1 MNYGRA
7 FEAIFS
13 GFIKPA
19 SSALI
24 RVFKHGT
31 TDCESIAQNK
41 DRARKGRSNR
51 VVERPTEDALTLG
64 SRHGGSKDEDTADR
78 SIDGSTFKE
87 SGRERASSRTT
98 STSVI
103 DSKVDYDNLKP
114 PLGNSMLTDYLRR
127 RVCAKGDGKVARVNI
142 TMILP
147 IQGQWQTA

>member
-31 TDCESIAQNK
+31 TDCESIAQSK

-51 VVERPTEDALTLG
+51 VVERLTEDALTLG

-87 SGRERASSRTT
+87 SGREKAS
-98 STSVI
+98 
-103 DSKVDYDNLKP
+103 
-114 PLGNSMLTDYLRR
+114 
-127 RVCAKGDGKVARVNI
+127 
-142 TMILP
+142 
-147 IQGQWQTA
+147 